1 LPESGIPAMPHV
13 VFLKNLVDAE
23 TLTDGV
29 RALIGREPKALFPS
43 ESEQIDT

>member
-1 LPESGIPAMPHV
+1 MPESGFPAMPNV
-13 VFLKNLVDAE
+13 VFVGNVGDAE

-29 RALIGREPKALFPS
+29 RELIGREPKAPLSS